1 MTSEAQKR
9 ATARYDAIN
18 VLRVTTKFNRRTE
31 PDLVAFIETFESKQG
46 LIKKAVRE
54 YMENHPKD

>member
-9 ATARYDAIN
+9 ATAKYDSVN

-31 PDLVAFIETFESKQG
+31 PELVAYIETHASKQG

-54 YMENHPKD
+54 YMANHPQE